1 MAYSIDA
8 LTEDCYPGTT
18 CLINK
23 LGIQDEEKLAETEAA
38 IVLGKASLLDQQP
51 MAGAFDFAHY
61 KSIHHFLFCDLY
73 NWAGQIRTIKIS
85 KKGTVFVP
93 AAEIPSCANACFSR
107 LAAFTDEGLSH
118 QEFIEAIADF
128 YNTINMLHPF
138 REGNGRTQR
147 LFFTQWIRH
156 LGYEFDLSD
165 VDPDEFMIAT
175 IYAAQGVMD
184 PLIEFF
190 AQKLQGPTM
199 GLDMT
204 FR

>member
-73 NWAGQIRTIKIS
+73 NWAGQIRTINVS

-93 AAEIPSCANACFSR
+93 AAEIPSCADACFSR
-107 LAAFTDEGLSH
+107 LATFTDEGLSH
-118 QEFIEAIADF
+118 QKFI
-128 YNTINMLHPF
+128 
-138 REGNGRTQR
+138 
-147 LFFTQWIRH
+147 
-156 LGYEFDLSD
+156 
-165 VDPDEFMIAT
+165 
-175 IYAAQGVMD
+175 
-184 PLIEFF
+184 
-190 AQKLQGPTM
+190 
-199 GLDMT
+199 
-204 FR
+204 